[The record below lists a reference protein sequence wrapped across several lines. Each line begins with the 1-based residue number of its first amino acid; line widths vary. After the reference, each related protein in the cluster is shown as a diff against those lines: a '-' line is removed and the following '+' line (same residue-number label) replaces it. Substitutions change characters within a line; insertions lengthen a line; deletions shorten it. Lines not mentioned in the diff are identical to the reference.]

1 MSGTIRYNL
10 TYGSEKNFTDDDLF
24 NFEFVSKLN
33 NTLEFEVG
41 ENWSKLNGGQIQRIT
56 IARAFLKDPKIL
68 ILDEAT
74 SNLDTYSEVVI
85 QEAIKNAN
93 NIYFIYGGQILG
105 NGSHK
110 KLMKTLTNYK
120 KFVDL
125 QIN

>member
-41 ENWSKLNGGQIQRIT
+41 ENWSNLNGGQIQRIT
-56 IARAFLKDPKIL
+56 IARAFLKYPKIL

-110 KLMKTLTNYK
+110 KLMKTLPNYK